1 MLANLN
7 GWHIVIAVAVIIL
20 LFGSTKLPAPA
31 RSLGQSARILR
42 TESETT
48 DVSRDAADRSE

>member
-7 GWHIVIAVAVIIL
+7 GWHIVIVLAVIIL
-20 LFGSTKLPAPA
+20 LFGSTKLPALA

-42 TESETT
+42 TESETI
-48 DVSRDAADRSE
+48 DVSPDAADRSG